1 MVGRRELREALMRHF
16 DMEELATICFDFGID
31 EETLSRETKG
41 AFVRDLITHFE
52 AQARLDELIAEC
64 KRLRPEVD
72 FVDPRAADNFR
83 QEMRIPAGEGAADI
97 TASYHYRAYSDVWN
111 SLQALRFAGDD
122 LWEEQ
127 TEATVK
133 GFMTQWEETRALV
146 ANNASCFE
154 EADWNGLLKVLE
166 AFSKF
171 RIGKRKVFEILQR
184 ERPDEVER
192 AAAEA
197 VTSARKEVERQ
208 LRASRKHKQA
218 YQELLDTIGK
228 SFRTRLLAP
237 E

>member
-1 MVGRRELREALMRHF
+1 MSGRRESREALMRHF
-16 DMEELATICFDFGID
+16 NMEELATMCFDLGID
-31 EETLSRETKG
+31 DETLSRETKG

-52 AQARLDELIAEC
+52 AKARLAQLIAEC

-72 FVDPRAADNFR
+72 FVDPGAADNFR
-83 QEMRIPAGEGAADI
+83 QEMRIPAGEGATDI

-127 TEATVK
+127 TEATIT
-133 GFMTQWEETRALV
+133 GFLTQWEATRALV
-146 ANNASCFE
+146 ANSASCFE
-154 EADWNGLLKVLE
+154 EADWNGLLEVLK

-171 RIGKRKVFEILQR
+171 KIGKRKVYEILQR

-197 VTSARKEVERQ
+197 VTSARRDLERQ
-208 LRASRKHKQA
+208 LRANRKHKQE
-218 YQELLDTIGK
+218 YEELLGTIGK

-237 E
+237 Q

>member
-1 MVGRRELREALMRHF
+1 MRRFPGYECVCA
-16 DMEELATICFDFGID
+16 DI
-31 EETLSRETKG
+31 
-41 AFVRDLITHFE
+41 ITHFE

-72 FVDPRAADNFR
+72 FVDPGQQTIFGRR
-83 QEMRIPAGEGAADI
+83 WGLLGEGTADI

-133 GFMTQWEETRALV
+133 GFMTQWEATRALV

-154 EADWNGLLKVLE
+154 EADWNGLLEVLE

-171 RIGKRKVFEILQR
+171 KIWKRKVYEILQR
-184 ERPDEVER
+184 DRPDEVER
-192 AAAEA
+192 AATQA
-197 VTSARKEVERQ
+197 VTSAKERCGAATTGEH
-208 LRASRKHKQA
+208 KHKQA
-218 YQELLDTIGK
+218 YEELLGTIGK
-228 SFRTRLLAP
+228 SFRARLVAQQ
-237 E
+237 